1 MAHLYKCPKCG
12 TLYTA
17 ETQDHNCTKDEC
29 YPSTLVAIE
38 EGSAQITAE
47 QAASAVHL
55 IEGLCVLV
63 CDVSGS
69 MSEAPFGPE
78 SGGLTKLELVIDA
91 VHGAFEAM
99 QSLTRKDT
107 AYIAM
112 VGFAK
117 QAKLMT
123 GQNGELF
130 IKSVQD
136 ILDEFKSKND
146 LSQYI
151 MRNCNQLDRGG
162 TNVTE
167 GLRLGH
173 GLVQKTLAND
183 LSAFGI
189 PHSISLIEQ
198 KPFLPPVGDPI
209 NVPNIRVMIYSDGA
223 HNQGPLTNPFTD
235 MQPVSVLMTAFIGN
249 ETVNDE
255 ARIGANQMKE
265 FATICPEHRQPGY
278 FLINTRGRGEFLR
291 RIFHMATGTS
301 GLCSECMSK

>member
-17 ETQDHNCTKDEC
+17 ETQDHMCAKDEC
-29 YPSTLVAIE
+29 YPSTLVEIE
-38 EGSAQITAE
+38 EGSQKITAE
-47 QAASAVHL
+47 QAAAAVRL

-63 CDVSGS
+63 CDVSYS
-69 MSEAPFGPE
+69 MNEAPFGPE
-78 SGGLTKLELVIDA
+78 SAGLTKLELVIDA

-99 QSLTRKDT
+99 QGLTRKDA

-112 VGFAK
+112 VRFAK

-123 GQNGELF
+123 DQQGAPF

-136 ILDEFKSKND
+136 ILDEFKNKDN
-146 LSQYI
+146 LSRYI
-151 MRNCNQLDRGG
+151 MRNCDQMDRGG

-173 GLVQKTLAND
+173 ELVVKTLAND

-189 PHSISLIEQ
+189 PHSISLIQQ

-209 NVPNIRVMIYSDGA
+209 EVPNIRVMIYSDGA
-223 HNQGPLTNPFTD
+223 HNQGALTNPFTD

-249 ETVNDE
+249 ETINDE

-265 FATICPEHRQPGY
+265 FAAICPEHRQPGY

-301 GLCSECMSK
+301 GLCSQCMSK